1 MVDIFEEVDEE
12 LRKDKY
18 QELLRKYGP
27 WALGGAVGIIAV
39 AAGYQWW
46 QAHTLSQ
53 REASSEAFIAAIR
66 ASEENQLAL
75 AATGFETLAETGVA
89 GYPALALMQRG
100 TVALTQGDNDAAADY
115 FEQAAAT
122 TSEPVVRDLAEIRAV
137 WARWDALSAADV
149 EIRLQPL
156 TSDSSPYRFL
166 ARETI
171 GAAALR
177 DGDLDRARSAYQFIS
192 FAFEAPD
199 GVRRRAQ
206 EALAIIER
214 DEALAAPAPQD
225 EATEAAPAETPDATT
240 EDNSAGDQGDD

>member
-27 WALGGAVGIIAV
+27 WALGGAIGIIAV
-39 AAGYQWW
+39 AAGYQWF
-46 QAHTLSQ
+46 QASSLGQ
-53 REASSEAFIAAIR
+53 REASSDAMISAIR
-66 ASEENQLAL
+66 ATEENQLAL

-89 GYPALALMQRG
+89 GYPALALLQRG
-100 TVALTQGDNDAAADY
+100 SVALEQGDMAAAADF
-115 FEQAAAT
+115 FEQAAAA
-122 TSEPVVRDLAEIRAV
+122 TSEPVVRDMAEIRAV
-137 WARWDALSAADV
+137 WARWDSLSAADV

-156 TSDSSPYRFL
+156 TGDTSPYRFL

-177 DGDLDRARSAYQFIS
+177 DGDLVRARSAYQFIS

-214 DEALAAPAPQD
+214 DEALAAPAAS
-225 EATEAAPAETPDATT
+225 EAETEAAPADTPDATH
-240 EDNSAGDQGDD
+240 EDTSAGDSGDD

>member
-1 MVDIFEEVDEE
+1 VVDIFEEVDEE

-27 WALGGAVGIIAV
+27 WALGGAIGIIAV

-46 QAHTLSQ
+46 QAFGLSQ
-53 REASSEAFIAAIR
+53 REASSEAYIAAIR

-75 AATGFETLAETGVA
+75 AATGFETLAETGAA
-89 GYPALALMQRG
+89 GYPALALMQRAS
-100 TVALTQGDNDAAADY
+100 VALTQGDEATAADY
-115 FEQAAAT
+115 FEQAAAA

-137 WARWDALSAADV
+137 WARWDTLSAADV
-149 EIRLQPL
+149 EIRLSPL

-177 DGDLDRARSAYQFIS
+177 DGDLVRARSAYQFIS

-214 DEALAAPAPQD
+214 DEALAAPATPD
-225 EATEAAPAETPDATT
+225 AEIEAAPAQPEATT
-240 EDNSAGDQGDD
+240 EDTSAGDQGDD